1 MANEKN
7 QQTLGSLKD
16 SLQGIETFY
25 VVDYQG
31 LTAGQLTQL
40 RKDIR
45 EKGGQLIVAKN
56 TLLNLALQEGGRDF
70 GDALKGPS
78 ALVLAQEDPAGV
90 AKALSDAA
98 GRNDR
103 GIPTVKGGFVE
114 GSKVDVAVVQ
124 RLASL
129 GSKTTLQA
137 ELVGVLSAHLSN
149 FVGILEAYREKLEG
163 EGGSESA

>member
-7 QQTLGSLKD
+7 QQTLSCLQG

-25 VVDYQG
+25 VVNYQG
-31 LTAGQLTQL
+31 LTAGQLSEL
-40 RKDIR
+40 RKSIR
-45 EKGGQLIVAKN
+45 EKGGQLIVAMN
-56 TLLNLALQEGGRDF
+56 TLINLSLQEGGRDF
-70 GDALKGPS
+70 GDAPKGPC

-90 AKALSDAA
+90 AKALSDAVK
-98 GRNDR
+98 GNDK
-103 GIPTVKGGFVE
+103 GIPAIKGGFVE
-114 GSKVDVAVVQ
+114 GNKVDVKVVE

-129 GSKTTLQA
+129 GSKQSLQA

-163 EGGSESA
+163 ESA